1 MRLPFRPAL
10 RVGTAIVCLLAPS
23 IVSACKG
30 GEASLP
36 PQTGRQLIVA
46 VDLSGSQSDGRRAEA
61 KRASSMIVDSMQ
73 YGDRL
78 VLLRVNQRSALE
90 DDAVRWDETFPAP
103 RSEPPGSLDR
113 EGLEAARNAAH
124 SVVDNVFGH
133 ESAGQLPTTDLIA
146 TLHAAGEYVRDANGR
161 PTTIVLMSD
170 MLQSAH
176 GIEMSRSVPG
186 AEWIQQQE
194 SQGLLPELDGACVI
208 VIGADDTHTNGVA
221 VREFWHA
228 YIEAAGGLLSSY
240 RLFATDLSS
249 LRCE

>member
-1 MRLPFRPAL
+1 MRRPSSAAARIGAASAL
-10 RVGTAIVCLLAPS
+10 FLAAL
-23 IVSACKG
+23 SACQG
-30 GEASLP
+30 GETQASLP
-36 PQTGRQLIVA
+36 PNTGRQLIVA

-61 KRASSMIVDSMQ
+61 KRASGMIVDSMQ

-103 RSEPPGSLDR
+103 RTEPPGSLDR
-113 EGLEAARNAAH
+113 EGLDAARHAAH
-124 SVVDNVFGH
+124 SVVDNVFSHELAGH
-133 ESAGQLPTTDLIA
+133 LPTTDLIA

-176 GIEMSRSVPG
+176 GIEMSRVVPG
-186 AEWIQQQE
+186 GEWIEEQ
-194 SQGLLPELDGACVI
+194 SRQGLLPELSGACVI
-208 VIGADDTHTNGVA
+208 VIGADDTNANGVA
-221 VREFWHA
+221 VRNFWEA
-228 YIEAAGGLLSSY
+228 YVTAAGGHLSSY

-249 LRCE
+249 LRCD